1 MDSLKTLMDKK
12 QYDLVIE
19 LTKNSVDPN
28 DLFFRVSAV
37 LASGKGQ
44 EALSVIESNRKILES
59 DLSLLMKVHIEIL
72 CLLNMFDKAYEE
84 MEYYKNLPYVSQQV
98 EEMLD
103 ILPKMIREE
112 EKKQFASKNLSDDEL
127 RKRLMSS
134 DEHLVLPSV
143 DLLRDK
149 DLNLFLKEIKHILK
163 EFPIQSIR
171 SFTLLLCVQKHLNQT
186 LAFNHMGQI
195 IEVNPSVLEPPFIGD
210 EFNSFLRY
218 FQSEVKDPVV
228 SENAIQIF
236 SSFIIYIYPETITVS
251 YPVLAL
257 ALKYIAYEYLRM
269 DNEMNI
275 AEACSEKNV
284 SEDEVKELIQR
295 IKSCVEDF

>member
-1 MDSLKTLMDKK
+1 MDNLKTLMDKK

-19 LTKNSVDPN
+19 LTKNSTDIN
-28 DLFFRVSAV
+28 DLVFRISAF

-44 EALSVIESNRKILES
+44 EALSVIENNRQILQG

-84 MEYYKNLPYVSQQV
+84 AEYYKNLPYVSQQT
-98 EEMLD
+98 EEMLEL
-103 ILPKMIREE
+103 LPKMIREE
-112 EKKQFASKNLSDDEL
+112 EKKQYASHNFSDDEL
-127 RKRLMSS
+127 RKRLMSD
-134 DEHLVLPSV
+134 DEHLVLPTV

-149 DLNLFLKEIKHILK
+149 DLNLFLKEIKHILT

-171 SFTLLLCVQKHLNQT
+171 SFTLLLCVQKKLDQN
-186 LAFNHMGQI
+186 LSFNHMGQI
-195 IEVNPSVLEPPFIGD
+195 IEVNPSNLEPPFIGD

-236 SSFIIYIYPETITVS
+236 SSFIIYIYPETVEIS
-251 YPVLAL
+251 YPVLAI
-257 ALKYIAYEYLRM
+257 ALKHIAYEYLRM
-269 DNEMNI
+269 DDVKDLSKVC
-275 AEACSEKNV
+275 AEKNV
-284 SEDEVKELIQR
+284 SEEEVKELIRR
-295 IKSCVEDF
+295 IKSCIEDF

>member
-1 MDSLKTLMDKK
+1 MDNLKSLMDKK

-28 DLFFRVSAV
+28 DLFFRVSAF
-37 LASGKGQ
+37 LASGKGK
-44 EALSVIESNRKILES
+44 EALSVIENNRKILES

-112 EKKQFASKNLSDDEL
+112 EKKQYASKNLNDDEL
-127 RKRLMSS
+127 RKRLMSN
-134 DEHLVLPSV
+134 DENLVLPSV

-149 DLNLFLKEIKHILK
+149 DLNFFLKEIKHILSD
-163 EFPIQSIR
+163 FPIQSIR
-171 SFTLLLCVQKHLNQT
+171 SFTLLLCVQKHLNQI
-186 LAFNHMGQI
+186 LSFNHMGTI
-195 IEVNPSVLEPPFIGD
+195 IEVNPSELEPPFIGD

-218 FQSEVKDPVV
+218 LQSEVKDPVV

-236 SSFIIYIYPETITVS
+236 SSFIIYIYPETVTIS

-257 ALKYIAYEYLRM
+257 ALKQIAYEYLRM
-269 DNEMNI
+269 DDADTLEQ
-275 AEACSEKNV
+275 ACEEKNV
-284 SEDEVKELIQR
+284 SAKEVKELIQR

>member
-1 MDSLKTLMDKK
+1 MDNLKTLMDKK

-19 LTKNSVDPN
+19 LTKNSIDPN
-28 DLFFRVSAV
+28 DLFFRVSAF

-112 EKKQFASKNLSDDEL
+112 EKKQYASKNISDDEL
-127 RKRLMSS
+127 RKRLMSA
-134 DEHLVLPSV
+134 DEQLVLPSV

-149 DLNLFLKEIKHILK
+149 DLNLFLQEIKHILK

-171 SFTLLLCVQKHLNQT
+171 SFTLLLCVQKHLNQV
-186 LAFNHMGQI
+186 LPFNHMGQI
-195 IEVNPSVLEPPFIGD
+195 IEVNPSELEPPFIGD

-257 ALKYIAYEYLRM
+257 ALKHIAYEYLRM
-269 DNEMNI
+269 DNEMDL
-275 AEACSEKNV
+275 AEACLEKNV

>member
-1 MDSLKTLMDKK
+1 MDNLKTLMDKK

-19 LTKNSVDPN
+19 LTKNSTDIN
-28 DLFFRVSAV
+28 DLFFRISAF

-44 EALSVIESNRKILES
+44 EALSVIENNRQILQG

-84 MEYYKNLPYVSQQV
+84 AEYYKNLPYVSQQT
-98 EEMLD
+98 EEMLEL
-103 ILPKMIREE
+103 LPKMIREE
-112 EKKQFASKNLSDDEL
+112 EKKQYASHNLSDDEL
-127 RKRLMSS
+127 RKRLMSD
-134 DEHLVLPSV
+134 DEHLVLPTV

-149 DLNLFLKEIKHILK
+149 DLNLFLKEIKHILT

-171 SFTLLLCVQKHLNQT
+171 SFTLLLCVQKKLDQN
-186 LAFNHMGQI
+186 LSFNHMGQI
-195 IEVNPSVLEPPFIGD
+195 IEVNPSNLEPPFIGD

-236 SSFIIYIYPETITVS
+236 SSFIIYIYPETVEIS
-251 YPVLAL
+251 YPVLAI
-257 ALKYIAYEYLRM
+257 ALKHIAYEYLRM
-269 DNEMNI
+269 DDVKELSKVC
-275 AEACSEKNV
+275 AEKNV
-284 SEDEVKELIQR
+284 SEEEVIELIHR
-295 IKSCVEDF
+295 IKSCIEDF